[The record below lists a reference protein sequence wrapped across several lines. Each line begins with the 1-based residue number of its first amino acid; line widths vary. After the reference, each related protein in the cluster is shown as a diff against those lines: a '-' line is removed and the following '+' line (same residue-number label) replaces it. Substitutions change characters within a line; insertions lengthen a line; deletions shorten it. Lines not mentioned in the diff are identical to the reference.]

1 MNLLFVN
8 EDDKTTEEKATVV
21 GKIKDFTELVTQLL
35 DEYDKGGKL
44 TWHNTIPE
52 DEVWVKVGGDH
63 GGGSFKLTLQIGHLD
78 HTSECPHLR
87 MQTLVCIL
95 SFFFGQSSQQ
105 VSVCHPFTHR
115 HQLLGSFQQE
125 WFADHLSVR
134 LGSLP
139 HFKGFIVNIP

>member
-52 DEVWVKVGGDH
+52 DEVWVKVEGD
-63 GGGSFKLTLQIGHLD
+63 KLTQQIATLD
-78 HTSECPHLR
+78 NPDSKLNAS
-87 MQTLVCIL
+87 L
-95 SFFFGQSSQQ
+95 
-105 VSVCHPFTHR
+105 
-115 HQLLGSFQQE
+115 
-125 WFADHLSVR
+125 ADC
-134 LGSLP
+134 
-139 HFKGFIVNIP
+139 